1 MKHYQKPILEQGLI
15 FLSDVIVD
23 GKINLLMH
31 DGEESDTTL
40 MPFYQ
45 FLDNKDH
52 LYQNTMAF
60 SASSFNPTY
69 SEEIKGITW
78 GLESVPLFLALSLF

>member
-1 MKHYQKPILEQGLI
+1 EQGLI

-52 LYQNTMAF
+52 RLTLPEIGMSFTKLQWKRPIKAF
-60 SASSFNPTY
+60 SFW
-69 SEEIKGITW
+69 I
-78 GLESVPLFLALSLF
+78 FLS

>member
-1 MKHYQKPILEQGLI
+1 MKNYQKPILEQGLI

-40 MPFYQ
+40 MPFIN
-45 FLDNKDH
+45 F
-52 LYQNTMAF
+52 
-60 SASSFNPTY
+60 
-69 SEEIKGITW
+69 
-78 GLESVPLFLALSLF
+78 